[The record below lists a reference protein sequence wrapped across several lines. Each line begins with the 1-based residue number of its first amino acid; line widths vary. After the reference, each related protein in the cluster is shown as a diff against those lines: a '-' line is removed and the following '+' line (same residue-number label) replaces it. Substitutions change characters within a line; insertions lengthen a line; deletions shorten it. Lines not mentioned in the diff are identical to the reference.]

1 VYDRPSSDLLVP
13 AEVAQATALRNT
25 RPVKPLD
32 PDIVSL
38 PERKPWRGLGLAFA
52 GLAVMTSTVLLT
64 PDTTRRW
71 ILEHLRFLRARSC
84 DGEGTLFFLVAAA
97 IVLGGTVLAFKAS
110 NRAERGVVTLVS
122 VLVMTLGVIGIFL
135 WIAFGLLASS
145 CEFFELL

>member
-1 VYDRPSSDLLVP
+1 MTTHRTR
-13 AEVAQATALRNT
+13 AQTAGVAQAGALRNT

-38 PERKPWRGLGLAFA
+38 PEPKPWRGLGGAIA
-52 GLAVMTSTVLLT
+52 GFAVMTSTVLLI
-64 PDTTRRW
+64 PSATRRW
-71 ILEHLRFLRARSC
+71 VLEHLRFFRARSC

-97 IVLGGTVLAFKAS
+97 IVLGGTILAFRAS
-110 NRAERGVVTLVS
+110 NRAERGIVTFVS
-122 VLVMTLGVIGIFL
+122 VLVMTIGVIGIFL